1 MFTYFSG
8 TSLKLNHTSCAAA
21 ACCSARGKYTNSEDE
36 NAEEASEGDK
46 GVEMYSEA
54 AIGGSGGGGGWS
66 WYWWKI
72 HHTHLVIAF
81 CVFLSIECL
90 VAQTDPL

>member
-54 AIGGSGGGGGWS
+54 AIGGSGGGGWLELVLVENS
-66 WYWWKI
+66 S
-72 HHTHLVIAF
+72 HTPRD
-81 CVFLSIECL
+81 SIL
-90 VAQTDPL
+90 RVPLYRMSGGSD